1 LGGPF
6 SSDPGS
12 VSYNPPLWRRR
23 YREALGGIL
32 FEFLVQQNPM
42 DAECFADLNAITTAL
57 V

>member
-1 LGGPF
+1 
-6 SSDPGS
+6 
-12 VSYNPPLWRRR
+12 
-23 YREALGGIL
+23 LGGIL